1 MLSVNGMPMSEYT
14 YTPGETV
21 PVTVTVT
28 DPDASQMIRG
38 FEITSQ
44 APLGCFQAGEFAQA
58 ESDMSVRIRDDSR
71 SRRPRPICPDVVI
84 QYPTHNAPKP
94 AQDGAASF
102 ELNWTAPDV
111 NVGPILFAAAGNA
124 ANGNFSNQGDR
135 IYLVQER
142 VVPGTPV
149 APTNAAS
156 FLGPMFA
163 AEEIVA
169 VFGQGF
175 SNDTEIANDTPLPTT
190 LAGVTVEVTDS
201 AGETRQAPQF
211 FASPGQVNAMVPE
224 GTAEGMATLS
234 VIPDG
239 GDPQSTTIM
248 IGATGPGVFAVNQ
261 IGSGPAAAGATRV
274 DAMGTQTPVTVI
286 DGTGAPVPID
296 LGPETDQVVLLIFAT
311 GVRGAQTVEVT
322 MGGETA
328 EVIGFAEQGDFVGL
342 DQINAIIPR
351 SLIGMGEIDVQVI
364 VDGRPANV
372 VTVTIQ

>member
-28 DPDASQMIRG
+28 DPDASQVVRG
-38 FEITSQ
+38 FQITAQ

-58 ESDMSVRIRDDSR
+58 EGDMGVLIRDDSGV
-71 SRRPRPICPDVVI
+71 RRPRPICPDAVI

-94 AQDGAASF
+94 TADGSATF

-142 VVPGTPV
+142 VVPAGV

-163 AEEIVA
+163 ANEIVA
-169 VFGQGF
+169 VFGQSF
-175 SNDTEIANDTPLPTT
+175 SSDTEIANETPLPTT

-201 AGETRQAPQF
+201 AGETRQAQQF
-211 FASPGQVNAMVPE
+211 FASPGQVNALIPD
-224 GTAEGMATLS
+224 GTAEGTATLT
-234 VIPDG
+234 VTPDG

-248 IGATGPGVFAVNQ
+248 IGTTGPGVFAANAS
-261 IGSGPAAAGATRV
+261 GGGPAAAAGIRV
-274 DAMGTQTPVTVI
+274 DGGGAQTPVAVI
-286 DGTGAPVPID
+286 DGTGAAVPID
-296 LGPETDQVVLLIFAT
+296 LGPESDQVVLLIFAT

-322 MGGETA
+322 IGGETA
-328 EVIGFAEQGDFVGL
+328 EVLGFVPQGEFVGL
-342 DQINAIIPR
+342 DQINAFIPR
-351 SLIGMGEIDVQVI
+351 SLIGMGEVDVQVI

-372 VTVTIQ
+372 VTITIQ

>member
-1 MLSVNGMPMSEYT
+1 MTLSVDGMPMSEYT

-21 PVTVTVT
+21 AVTVTVT
-28 DPDASQMIRG
+28 DPDASQVVRG
-38 FEITSQ
+38 FQITAQ
-44 APLGCFQAGEFAQA
+44 APLGCFQAGDFAQA
-58 ESDMSVRIRDDSR
+58 EGDMGVLIRDDSGV
-71 SRRPRPICPDVVI
+71 RRPRPICPDAVI

-94 AQDGAASF
+94 AQDGAARF

-142 VVPGTPV
+142 IVPGTLV

-156 FLGPMFA
+156 FLGPTFA
-163 AEEIVA
+163 ANEIVA
-169 VFGQGF
+169 VFGQDF
-175 SNDTEIANDTPLPTT
+175 TNDTEIANDTPLPTT

-211 FASPGQVNAMVPE
+211 FASPGQVNAMIPE

-234 VIPDG
+234 VISD
-239 GDPQSTTIM
+239 GDPQSTTIH
-248 IGATGPGVFAVNQ
+248 IRATGPGVFAVNQ

-274 DAMGTQTPVTVI
+274 DAMGVQTPVAVI

-296 LGPETDQVVLLIFAT
+296 LGPEADQVVLLIFAT

-328 EVIGFAEQGDFVGL
+328 EVIGFGEQGDFVGL